1 MWRLLHIILLEAT
14 LGRTLERN
22 PVILIHGG
30 AWHIARSARAD
41 HIAGCREAALAG
53 WQQLERG
60 ASALDAV
67 EAAVR
72 VLEDN
77 PAFDA
82 GRGSYFNKEGRVQLD
97 AIVMDGSTLNIGAVA
112 SVERVRNPISL
123 ARLVLERCEHNFIV
137 GPGAEAFAVAQ
148 GMALCDPA
156 ELLGTYD
163 TGGWAPS
170 LPLGLE
176 TMPVTLLGGDTVG
189 AVAMDVAG
197 HLAVATSTG
206 GTPDKWPGR
215 VGDSPLVGCGA
226 YADDWAGVAAATGSG
241 ESLMKIVTSK
251 SAVDLMAAGKSAQE
265 AAEATIA
272 LLWKRVR
279 GYGGVI
285 LIDPAGRVG
294 LAHNTPNLAYAYVL
308 DDGTVTAGA
317 EFSPSTT
324 PGRAEALATVRDE
337 G

>member
-1 MWRLLHIILLEAT
+1 MEAN
-14 LGRTLERN
+14 LGRTTKN
-22 PVILIHGG
+22 TPAILIHGG
-30 AWHIARSARAD
+30 AWHIARSERAN

-53 WQQLERG
+53 WERLERG

-77 PAFDA
+77 VCFDA
-82 GRGSYFNKEGRVQLD
+82 GRGSYFNRDGRVQLD
-97 AIVMDGSTLNIGAVA
+97 AIMMDGHTLNMGAVA
-112 SVERVRNPISL
+112 AVERVRNPISL

-137 GPGAEAFAVAQ
+137 GSGAESFAAAM
-148 GMALCDPA
+148 GMPLCDPDD
-156 ELLGTYD
+156 LLGTLD
-163 TGGWAPS
+163 TGSWSPPV
-170 LPLGLE
+170 LLE
-176 TMPVTLLGGDTVG
+176 FGAVPVTSSGGDTVG
-189 AVAMDVAG
+189 AVAMDVKG

-251 SAVDLMAAGKSAQE
+251 SAVDLMAAGLTAQE
-265 AAEATIA
+265 AADATLA
-272 LLWKRVR
+272 LLWERVR

-285 LIDPAGRVG
+285 LIDPAGRIG

-308 DDGTVTAGA
+308 SDGTVAAGT
-317 EFSPSTT
+317 EFSPASAAGGT
-324 PGRAEALATVRDE
+324 PGLAAVRDE
-337 G
+337 S

>member
-1 MWRLLHIILLEAT
+1 MGKTTDKGPA
-14 LGRTLERN
+14 
-22 PVILIHGG
+22 ILIHGG
-30 AWHIARSARAD
+30 AWHIARRDRAA
-41 HIAGCREAALAG
+41 HTAGCREAALAG
-53 WQQLERG
+53 WERLEHG
-60 ASALDAV
+60 GSALDAV

-77 PAFDA
+77 PRFDA

-97 AIVMDGSTLNIGAVA
+97 AIVMDGRALDFGAVA

-137 GPGAEAFAVAQ
+137 GPGAEAFAVAR
-148 GMALCDPA
+148 GMSLCDPA
-156 ELLGTYD
+156 DLLGTHD
-163 TGGWAPS
+163 TGSWSPAVA
-170 LPLGLE
+170 LGFGRV
-176 TMPVTLLGGDTVG
+176 PVAISGGDTVG
-189 AVAMDVAG
+189 AVAMDVEG

-226 YADDWAGVAAATGSG
+226 YADDQAGVAAATGSG

-251 SAVDLMAAGKSAQE
+251 SAVDLMAAGRTAQQ
-265 AAEATIA
+265 AADAIVA
-272 LLWKRVR
+272 QLWQRVR

-285 LIDPAGRVG
+285 LIDPAGCVG

-308 DDGTVTAGA
+308 ADGTMAAGV
-317 EFSPSTT
+317 EFSPNST
-324 PGRAEALATVRDE
+324 PGRAEGLAAVREDI
-337 G
+337 